1 MVWEMYLLEMGFSA
15 SVIIL
20 MVIICRVLFM
30 NRLPKKVFLVLWS
43 VALLRLLV
51 PYSFPSVLSIYSL
64 AGNNQF
70 ILEKAEDIT
79 NWREEKHEEILVTEK
94 DNKHQAGNTIN
105 KVLAIVWLAGF
116 ITCAAGFIILYI
128 ICYKRFCTSLPVDN
142 PYTQEWLKSHK
153 IHRHISIR
161 QSGSVKSPLSYGII
175 HPVILMPEMA
185 DWENVSKMQ
194 YILEHEFVHIRRFDA
209 LAKLFFIIAACVHW
223 FNPLVWIMYILVNRD
238 IELSCDETVV
248 RNFGESSK
256 AAYAL
261 VLISMEEEK
270 SGIVPL
276 GSSFSGNTAEERI
289 KAIMKIKKSSKTAYI
304 MAFVLVAA
312 VVFVFATS
320 AESAGRQQETGN
332 VKKLEKPD
340 VIEENNN
347 DIQED
352 TIPGTYNT
360 VLGEIAA
367 GIAAKGD
374 YEVLGKIVTFLNK
387 EDLDKIAKY
396 IADKGDYESLQYI
409 ISFVGKDTLEE
420 IAEQAKKDGKSDEL
434 QYMVPYM

>member
-1 MVWEMYLLEMGFSA
+1 M
-15 SVIIL
+15 
-20 MVIICRVLFM
+20 
-30 NRLPKKVFLVLWS
+30 
-43 VALLRLLV
+43 LV

-70 ILEKAEDIT
+70 ILEKVEDII
-79 NWREEKHEEILVTEK
+79 NWRGEKHEEILVTEK
-94 DNKHQAGNTIN
+94 DNKQQAGNTIN
-105 KVLAIVWLAGF
+105 KVLAIVWLSGF
-116 ITCAAGFIILYI
+116 ITCAAVLMILYI

-142 PYTQEWLKSHK
+142 LYSQEWLKSHK

-209 LAKLFFIIAACVHW
+209 LAKLFLIIAACVHW
-223 FNPLVWIMYILVNRD
+223 FNLLVWIMYILINRD

-270 SGIVPL
+270 SGIVPFA
-276 GSSFSGNTAEERI
+276 SSFSGNTAEERI

-312 VVFVFATS
+312 VVLVFATS
-320 AESAGRQQETGN
+320 AESAGSR
-332 VKKLEKPD
+332 KL
-340 VIEENNN
+340 
-347 DIQED
+347 
-352 TIPGTYNT
+352 
-360 VLGEIAA
+360 A
-367 GIAAKGD
+367 
-374 YEVLGKIVTFLNK
+374 
-387 EDLDKIAKY
+387 
-396 IADKGDYESLQYI
+396 
-409 ISFVGKDTLEE
+409 
-420 IAEQAKKDGKSDEL
+420 
-434 QYMVPYM
+434 M

>member
-1 MVWEMYLLEMGFSA
+1 
-15 SVIIL
+15 
-20 MVIICRVLFM
+20 
-30 NRLPKKVFLVLWS
+30 
-43 VALLRLLV
+43 
-51 PYSFPSVLSIYSL
+51 
-64 AGNNQF
+64 
-70 ILEKAEDIT
+70 
-79 NWREEKHEEILVTEK
+79 
-94 DNKHQAGNTIN
+94 
-105 KVLAIVWLAGF
+105 
-116 ITCAAGFIILYI
+116 
-128 ICYKRFCTSLPVDN
+128 
-142 PYTQEWLKSHK
+142 
-153 IHRHISIR
+153 
-161 QSGSVKSPLSYGII
+161 
-175 HPVILMPEMA
+175 MPEME